1 MEYKLAIDLSNCNP
15 PFLVHSDIFRTA
27 DLVRK
32 QSGASRDLS
41 QVLRA
46 HLTNLENWFGV
57 GDLIFPTFNYDFPK
71 SKVFDVEKT
80 DSQAGS
86 LTNYVRFLGDYY
98 RTTTPVYSFAI
109 NKIRPKT
116 YSNTPFGKGSL
127 FDDLYKKDGTIVFYG
142 VGINCCTYLH
152 YVESQFG
159 PPRYRYDKLFRGTL
173 STKDTLAECEA
184 LFHVRPLDFKWGYN
198 WGELERLLVSAGA
211 IISLEKNVFAVK
223 VRDLSKIWG
232 DRIRANDL
240 SILSD
245 ECRVDVENRLS
256 SLGRR
261 FVLTDFE
268 QV

>member
-116 YSNTPFGKGSL
+116 YSNTPFRKGGYL
-127 FDDLYKKDGTIVFYG
+127 MTFVKKMGRLCFMVLGYAVAPTCITLGAKLSRHVIVMTDRFAG
-142 VGINCCTYLH
+142 VT
-152 YVESQFG
+152 VE
-159 PPRYRYDKLFRGTL
+159 
-173 STKDTLAECEA
+173 
-184 LFHVRPLDFKWGYN
+184 
-198 WGELERLLVSAGA
+198 
-211 IISLEKNVFAVK
+211 
-223 VRDLSKIWG
+223 
-232 DRIRANDL
+232 
-240 SILSD
+240 
-245 ECRVDVENRLS
+245 
-256 SLGRR
+256 
-261 FVLTDFE
+261 
-268 QV
+268 